1 MVLATE
7 ETTVTQALWFLKSN
21 TYEEQLCAV
30 TLLSSERGT
39 QFHPLVSYFLV
50 QILLFIY
57 FQVSTGVAY
66 LLDYVEDIYDA
77 SWWSSLPQFQSLN
90 QTLCIYH

>member
-7 ETTVTQALWFLKSN
+7 ETTVAQALWFLKSN
-21 TYEEQLCAV
+21 TYEEHLCAV

-66 LLDYVEDIYDA
+66 LLDYFEDIYDA
-77 SWWSSLPQFQSLN
+77 
-90 QTLCIYH
+90 